1 MANRIPAELRGGVKI
16 GTVLAFPRPAAVA
29 VGTVAADLNGV
40 QVGLRWHYDD
50 IAGVIFKDWASAEL
64 WPGFEADQ

>member
-29 VGTVAADLNGV
+29 VGTVADDLNGV